1 MKSLP
6 PPSRQSG
13 AVLVIS
19 LIFLVLVTLLA
30 ISGMQGT
37 IMQERIAGNTRDHM
51 QAFQAAEAALSQGA
65 ASLSASTLPSGTGY
79 YMVPNSS
86 PAASFVSSQD
96 WLTFNWA
103 GNAATMATNP
113 VANGP
118 QAPQFVVERLTT
130 TTPTGGGQI
139 QNIGF
144 GPSQGHGYF
153 RITARG
159 VGTDANTVVI
169 LQETYARY

>member
-1 MKSLP
+1 MKP
-6 PPSRQSG
+6 RTPISRQSG

-19 LIFLVLVTLLA
+19 LIFLVLITLIA

-51 QAFQAAEAALSQGA
+51 LAFQAAETALSQGA

-86 PAASFVSSQD
+86 PAATFVSSQD
-96 WLTFNWA
+96 WLSFNW
-103 GNAATMATNP
+103 NANSATVATNP
-113 VANGP
+113 VQNGP

-130 TTPTGGGQI
+130 SAPSGGSQI

-159 VGTDANTVVI
+159 VGSDVNTVVI
-169 LQETYARY
+169 LQEIYVRY